1 MATIQRSALLYWRRE
16 GALPGA
22 LSSYLMLGWLD
33 SNQRMADSKPAAL
46 PLGDT
51 PMSTGGCY
59 GIGVAL
65 PVTRATHGITKN
77 SPRAALRLYR
87 RASTIHATKSV
98 QSIR

>member
-1 MATIQRSALLYWRRE
+1 
-16 GALPGA
+16 
-22 LSSYLMLGWLD
+22 MLGWLD

-87 RASTIHATKSV
+87 RACTIHATKSAI
-98 QSIR
+98 SIRSASP